1 MKFPL
6 VAIIS
11 ILFLSSCGKEDVS
24 LPHAEQLTKDQ
35 EAIDKYL
42 LDSGI
47 IAKADPEGLGFKFI
61 VLMENSDFKP
71 ALIDSVSVKYS
82 VTIVN
87 GRQVFKDS
95 ITTFF
100 LNNLIK
106 PWKTILPLYGEGSK
120 LTLFVPSGL
129 AYGTYPT
136 GDNKSTVGT
145 KKNTYIPANSN
156 LIFDIELKKVIRDY
170 ATQFKKDTMEIGSS
184 LKTKS
189 ETTLVDPSGI
199 RYKIT
204 MVGNATGLAPLATDS
219 VVVRYKG
226 QLFFDGSEFENQ
238 LSNPTGLGFIL
249 SKSSTPK
256 SWQKILPLIK
266 EDAKVTFYVPSG
278 LGYGPY
284 GNSAKNVPAYANL
297 TYELELV
304 KVIRK

>member
-1 MKFPL
+1 MKFLL

-11 ILFLSSCGKEDVS
+11 ILFLSSCGKENVS
-24 LPHAEQLTKDQ
+24 LPYEEQLAKDQ
-35 EAIDKYL
+35 AAIDKYL
-42 LDSGI
+42 LDSSI
-47 IAKADPEGLGFKFI
+47 IANTDPEGLGFKFN
-61 VLMENSDFKP
+61 VTAGGSEFKP
-71 ALIDSVSVKYS
+71 ALIDSVGIKYS
-82 VTIVN
+82 VTILN

-95 ITTFF
+95 ITTF
-100 LNNLIK
+100 LLSNLIK
-106 PWKTILPLYGEGSK
+106 PWKTILPVYGEGSS

-136 GDNKSTVGT
+136 GTYPKAGDKTN
-145 KKNTYIPANSN
+145 NYIPANSN
-156 LIFDIELKKVIRDY
+156 LIFDIELKKVVRDY
-170 ATQFKKDTMEIGSS
+170 ATQFKKDTTEIGSS

-204 MVGNATGLAPLATDS
+204 NAGKATGLVPLATDS

-238 LSNPTGLGFIL
+238 LSNPTGLGFLL

-266 EDAKVTFYVPSG
+266 EDAKVTLYVPSG

-297 TYELELV
+297 TYEIELV